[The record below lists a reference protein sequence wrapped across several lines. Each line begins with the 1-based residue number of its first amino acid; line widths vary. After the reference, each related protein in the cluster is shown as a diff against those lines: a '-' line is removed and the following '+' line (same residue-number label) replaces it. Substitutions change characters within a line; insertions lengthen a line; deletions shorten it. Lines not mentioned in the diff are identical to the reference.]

1 MSSISKRRRVG
12 KGNESSTETDGDNNL
27 VHQELADMKSS
38 MNKLMAQNRLQLEHM
53 SSMMRV
59 MNSMQDEVKNLRT
72 DMKSL
77 KGGVTSMHGD
87 VSNMSDSKG
96 GLKRLTEVEKRQ
108 CYHGQLLQ
116 NQKWEYKALRPSQEY
131 WDNVEDDER
140 EAAEGFLTQI
150 EQATEAMR
158 YGDNANSDDGDQ
170 IRIDSSLSYNDV
182 FLPHWEELAT
192 ALEKHQY
199 YLRCLSPLEEENLVK
214 PCLHLVNM
222 ELSDTVI
229 DLLSEALKSTHFHT
243 FILDNNNLTDHG
255 IDFALEYAQN
265 NPILEQF
272 ALSSTT
278 MSKHNIEQLCQ
289 IIKTHPAMNL
299 LVLQRCVGEDIT
311 AYEMLQMVMTA
322 GIDKLRTIN
331 VMSNN
336 IRTGGDTF
344 ISDFL
349 LKNPNLVS
357 ITLNDNQFDDNDA
370 TAIAR
375 ALKHNKKLRHLDL
388 RRNNITNIGWDALSK
403 AVFDDTS
410 LSSVADSNH
419 TCNISSFPSTFEG
432 IDEMNGGPELHLPFD
447 EPYNTLFVRQKKVY
461 SILSDR
467 NQSCSNVNY
476 FEDVPVEFLPEI
488 LVSIQQYSNYHVPEN
503 TPRQADR
510 DVMPLSIVCEILQ
523 KWDKSLAV
531 FEALSNIAGFS
542 GSSGMTM

>member
-1 MSSISKRRRVG
+1 MSSISKRRRFG
-12 KGNESSTETDGDNNL
+12 KGNETDGDNNCDQI
-27 VHQELADMKSS
+27 QELADMKSS

-87 VSNMSDSKG
+87 VS
-96 GLKRLTEVEKRQ
+96 RLTEVEKRQ
-108 CYHGQLLQ
+108 CYHEQLLQ

-150 EQATEAMR
+150 EQATEVMR
-158 YGDNANSDDGDQ
+158 YGDNANSDNGDQ
-170 IRIDSSLSYNDV
+170 IGINSSLSYNDV

-214 PCLHLVNM
+214 PCLSLVNM

-243 FILDNNNLTDHG
+243 VILDNNNLTDHG

-265 NPILEQF
+265 NPILEQIV
-272 ALSSTT
+272 LSSIT

-299 LVLQRCVGEDIT
+299 LVLRRCVGEDIT

-322 GIDKLRTIN
+322 GIDKLRNIN
-331 VMSNN
+331 VISNN
-336 IRTGGDTF
+336 IRTGGDAF

-349 LKNPNLVS
+349 LNNPNLVG
-357 ITLNDNQFDDNDA
+357 IILNDNQFDDNDA

-388 RRNNITNIGWDALSK
+388 RGNNITNIGWDALSK

-432 IDEMNGGPELHLPFD
+432 IDEMNGGPELQLPFD

-467 NQSCSNVNY
+467 NQRCSNVKY
-476 FEDVPVEFLPEI
+476 FEDVPVELLPEI
-488 LVSIQQYSNYHVPEN
+488 LVSIQQYSNYHLPEN
-503 TPRQADR
+503 TPGQADR

-523 KWDKSLAV
+523 TWDKSLAV